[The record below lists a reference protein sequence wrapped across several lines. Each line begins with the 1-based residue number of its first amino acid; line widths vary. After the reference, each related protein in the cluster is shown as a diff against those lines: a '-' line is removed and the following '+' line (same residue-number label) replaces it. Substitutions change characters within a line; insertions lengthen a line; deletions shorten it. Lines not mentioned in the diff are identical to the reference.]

1 MAMKIYTSKQGT
13 ELVRTARAAIEL
25 YIKNPHFDK
34 SVIQSYTKE
43 FDDKYGIFVTLMHYP
58 TNELRGCIGF
68 LYGSSKISESIVDAA
83 IAAAFEDPRFVSVSS
98 YELNELIIE
107 VSILSELK
115 NLGKTAASR
124 KNNLVIGRDGLVVEY
139 GLYRGLLLPNVAT
152 EQNFSKEEF
161 LEAVCKKAGIP
172 KNYWMQPNVKLYK
185 FETQIF
191 CEEEPNGKIVEKN
204 LYRSK

>member
-1 MAMKIYTSKQGT
+1 MKVYTLEQGA
-13 ELVRTARAAIEL
+13 ELVKAARATIEL

-34 SVIQSYTKE
+34 SIIQRHTKE
-43 FDDKYGIFVTLMHYP
+43 FDDRYGIFVTLMHYP

-68 LYGSSKISESIVDAA
+68 LYGSSKIGESIVDAA
-83 IAAAFEDPRFVSVSS
+83 IDAAFEDPRFVSVSI

-107 VSILSELK
+107 VNILSELK

-139 GLYRGLLLPNVAT
+139 GMYRGLLLPDVAT

-161 LEAVCKKAGIP
+161 LEAVCEKAGIS
-172 KNYWMQPNVKLYK
+172 KDYWMQPNVKLYK

-191 CEEEPNGKIVEKN
+191 REEEPNGKIVEKN
-204 LYRSK
+204 LRHSE

>member
-1 MAMKIYTSKQGT
+1 M
-13 ELVRTARAAIEL
+13 
-25 YIKNPHFDK
+25 
-34 SVIQSYTKE
+34 
-43 FDDKYGIFVTLMHYP
+43 
-58 TNELRGCIGF
+58 
-68 LYGSSKISESIVDAA
+68 
-83 IAAAFEDPRFVSVSS
+83 
-98 YELNELIIE
+98 
-107 VSILSELK
+107 
-115 NLGKTAASR
+115 
-124 KNNLVIGRDGLVVEY
+124 IGRDGLVVEY

-161 LEAVCKKAGIP
+161 LEAVCEKAGIP